1 MKKSVVVVLVALAL
15 LGIAVSLSGCS
26 EMVLLHPKGP
36 IGDSQRWLIIVA
48 FVLMLLVVVPVI
60 VMAIWFPLKYRA
72 SNSKANYD
80 PKWTHSGRIETVVWL
95 VPLAIVLVLSVLT
108 WRETHRLDPYR
119 PLDVGV
125 APLRIDVVSLDWK
138 WLFIYPDQG
147 IAVVNELVFPA
158 RVPLHFR
165 LTSDTVMTSFFIPQL
180 GSQIY
185 AMGGMQTQLHLMA
198 DVEGV
203 YAGQNQQFSGR
214 GFPTMTFAAKALS
227 QQDFEAWVQKV
238 KASPDKLDVTRLDAL
253 RQPSEKVPVQIFSSI
268 DPELLEYVMHKAA
281 PMAPQYGESM
291 IHTQGHGGHG
301 QPDAAQ
307 ER

>member
-1 MKKSVVVVLVALAL
+1 MKKSVVVVLVALTL
-15 LGIAVSLSGCS
+15 LGIAASLSGCS

-36 IGDSQRWLIIVA
+36 IGESQRWLIIVA
-48 FVLMLLVVVPVI
+48 FVLMLVVVVPVI
-60 VMAIWFPLKYRA
+60 IMAIWFPLKYRA
-72 SNSKANYD
+72 SNPKANYD

-108 WRETHRLDPYR
+108 WRETHRLDPYK
-119 PLDVGV
+119 PLDVGGT
-125 APLRIDVVSLDWK
+125 PLRVDVVSLDWK

-185 AMGGMQTQLHLMA
+185 AMGGMQTQLHLLA

-214 GFPTMTFAAKALS
+214 GFPAMTFEAKALS

-238 KASPDKLDVTRLDAL
+238 RAAPDKLDVARLDAL
-253 RQPSEKVPVQIFSSI
+253 RQPSEKVPVQFFSAI
-268 DPELLEYVMHKAA
+268 DPGLLEYVMHKAA
-281 PMAPQYGESM
+281 PMAPHYGDSM

>member
-72 SNSKANYD
+72 SNPKANYD

-95 VPLAIVLVLSVLT
+95 VPLAIVLVLSVIT

-214 GFPTMTFAAKALS
+214 GFSTMTFAAKALS